1 MIILGLNQIPSSRA
15 RKHDSAVAIIYD
27 GKVVASAE
35 EERFNRIKHTNSQA
49 TQALDYC
56 LNTAGVSLKD
66 IDIGSYSNVNN
77 NIKNYQL
84 EEYRKNI
91 FPFFF

>member
-15 RKHDSAVAIIYD
+15 RKHDSAVTIICD

-35 EERFNRIKHTNSQA
+35 EERFNRIMHTNSQA
-49 TQALDYC
+49 TQALEYC

-66 IDIGSYSNVNN
+66 IDIVAISNNPYLSVHQ
-77 NIKNYQL
+77 KMLLHVFLTQV
-84 EEYRKNI
+84 
-91 FPFFF
+91 